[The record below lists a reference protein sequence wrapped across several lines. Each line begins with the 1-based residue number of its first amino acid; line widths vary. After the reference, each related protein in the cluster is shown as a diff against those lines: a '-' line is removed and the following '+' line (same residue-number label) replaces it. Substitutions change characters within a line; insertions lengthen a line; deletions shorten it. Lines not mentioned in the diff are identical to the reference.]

1 MEDAAEDC
9 YRVLELDRHCSAGD
23 IRRNFQRLAKKYHP
37 DKLPPE
43 ASQLERDIATKEF
56 QKISQAYRTLC
67 DNKTSHDTALD
78 AEKLTQ
84 KWPVSDTVD
93 LDDMTFDP
101 TEAQYRSPCRC
112 GGCYVV
118 NDGDLEE
125 GVELV
130 CCSMCSL
137 SIKILYQA
145 C

>member
-1 MEDAAEDC
+1 M
-9 YRVLELDRHCSAGD
+9 
-23 IRRNFQRLAKKYHP
+23 
-37 DKLPPE
+37 PPE

-78 AEKLTQ
+78 GLSRQFVLVELCLDAMYHCMHAAEKLTQ

-118 NDGDLEE
+118 SDGDLEE